1 MAAGRQLF
9 PKHSMCFQKWKRRF
23 FSGLGGPERPN
34 YAAYEDSVQAIIES
48 GQAVLINGG
57 GGEFMD
63 GFFFRPTPGHSPDHL
78 SISLSSQGEN
88 ALFAGDIIHLPIQ
101 IDYPELSSCFGA
113 DPERGR
119 LSRLWALEYTVANNA
134 LFFSSHCPGSSAGRV
149 KRNSGQFQWC
159 FV

>member
-1 MAAGRQLF
+1 
-9 PKHSMCFQKWKRRF
+9 
-23 FSGLGGPERPN
+23 
-34 YAAYEDSVQAIIES
+34 
-48 GQAVLINGG
+48 
-57 GGEFMD
+57 MD